1 MKFRRELDMKNNPAR
16 NLTFAILA
24 AIIFASNYVHAAT
37 GETKT
42 ITGEVM
48 DTWCYVSQIMGGSD
62 FVVGTSHH
70 TCAVWCAA
78 GGIPVGLLDKSDGK
92 IYMIMSMGDDDASVA
107 NEQLLDIQSHEITV
121 EGTTYELDGIN
132 YIMIDNLVADQGVT
146 NLTHEIIGILPGEA
160 NP

>member
-1 MKFRRELDMKNNPAR
+1 MRNEIELRAFGLFLLLMGAMNGTVYAADGERR
-16 NLTFAILA
+16 
-24 AIIFASNYVHAAT
+24 
-37 GETKT
+37 T

-92 IYMIMSMGDDDASVA
+92 IYMIMRLGDDTTSVA
-107 NEQLLDIQSHEITV
+107 NEKLLNIQSHEITV
-121 EGTTYELDGIN
+121 AGMTYELDGIN
-132 YIMIDNLVADQGVT
+132 YLMIDEVVEDAGVV
-146 NLTHEIIGILPGEA
+146 NLTHEIIGILPAEA
-160 NP
+160 NPKMSQ